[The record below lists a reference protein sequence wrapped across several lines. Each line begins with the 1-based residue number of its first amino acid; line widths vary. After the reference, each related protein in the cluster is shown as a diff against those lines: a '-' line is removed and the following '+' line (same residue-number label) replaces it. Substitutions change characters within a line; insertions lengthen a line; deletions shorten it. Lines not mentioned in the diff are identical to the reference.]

1 MTTFDLPIQGMT
13 CASCAGRVERALR
26 KLPQVSSVSVNLASE
41 QARIEAPAGSL
52 PQLISAI
59 EGAGYSVPSQPLEL
73 DIEGMTCASCV
84 GRIERALSK
93 LPGIS
98 QVTVNLADEKA
109 RLQVLAG
116 FDPQQALKAVAA
128 AGYKA
133 SLLDGRPATDEAG
146 NRLRRERL
154 TLLAAIILTL
164 PLVVPMLAEPFGQHW
179 MLPAWAQFLLATPVQ
194 FIFGAR
200 FTVPPGKR

>member
-154 TLLAAIILTL
+154 TLPDCRA
-164 PLVVPMLAEPFGQHW
+164 GY
-179 MLPAWAQFLLATPVQ
+179 
-194 FIFGAR
+194 
-200 FTVPPGKR
+200 PGT

>member
-146 NRLRRERL
+146 NRLRRDRQE
-154 TLLAAIILTL
+154 AAQIRKKTQLRFEESRQRCN
-164 PLVVPMLAEPFGQHW
+164 ADGQDGPEHPGPETGGRG
-179 MLPAWAQFLLATPVQ
+179 LHRPVRRRRWA
-194 FIFGAR
+194 R
-200 FTVPPGKR
+200 